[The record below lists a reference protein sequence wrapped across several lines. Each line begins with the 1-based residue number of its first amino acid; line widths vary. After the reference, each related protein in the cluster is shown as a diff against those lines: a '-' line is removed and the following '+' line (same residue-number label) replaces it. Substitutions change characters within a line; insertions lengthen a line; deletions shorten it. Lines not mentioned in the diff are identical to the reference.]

1 MFLLTRKEDFMS
13 FLIQKI
19 NDKVQQKG
27 SKKTLENLVVF
38 VIILI
43 VTIIF
48 INYIWNG
55 DKKKKSSSNSN
66 EIIQNISNAKVET
79 VEISNNSLERQVEN
93 ILRKL
98 DGVDEVSVLITY
110 EETNRIVP
118 MYNEDTQT
126 STTEEEDNQGGVRTI
141 NESTSKKEVVYE
153 EENGSKKI
161 VTSKVIS
168 PQIKGA
174 IIMAKGANNVNVKT
188 NIIQAVQAATGLPTH
203 KIQVFEMK

>member
-1 MFLLTRKEDFMS
+1 MN

-27 SKKTLENLVVF
+27 SKKTLENLVIF

-55 DKKKKSSSNSN
+55 DKKKNNTNNSK

-79 VEISNNSLERQVEN
+79 VEISNNSLELQIEN

-118 MYNEDTQT
+118 MYNEDVQT

-153 EENGSKKI
+153 EENGAKRI
-161 VTSKVIS
+161 VTSKVIT

-188 NIIQAVQAATGLPTH
+188 NIIQAVQAATGLATH

>member
-1 MFLLTRKEDFMS
+1 MNYLL
-13 FLIQKI
+13 QKI

-27 SKKTLENLVVF
+27 SKKTLENLVVL

-55 DKKKKSSSNSN
+55 DKKKKDTNSSK

-79 VEISNNSLERQVEN
+79 VEISNNSLELQIEN

-98 DGVDEVSVLITY
+98 DGVEEVSVLITY

-161 VTSKVIS
+161 VTSKVIT

-188 NIIQAVQAATGLPTH
+188 NIIQAVQAATGLATH